1 LNKRVDYI
9 MHFTKHDNATK
20 VIHNYNPHTPI
31 TLSLGD
37 NTQVGSVTISSTDTT
52 NKYTPKCTPDA
63 TNSGYIRADCKREET
78 ECPDVSDIP
87 QESVQQIQIEETDFK
102 NDYDSIIVST

>member
-1 LNKRVDYI
+1 

-37 NTQVGSVTISSTDTT
+37 NTQVGSVTISSTGAT
-52 NKYTPKCTPDA
+52 NKYTPKCTPDS
-63 TNSGYIRADCKREET
+63 TNSGYIDANCIRQELDCQEV
-78 ECPDVSDIP
+78 VSDIP
-87 QESVQQIQIEETDFK
+87 PESVQQIQIEEIDFK